1 MTGNPNGNPGAGSHH
16 HVPLWVKIFGTGGI
30 VGLIAALVSLFT
42 FLHVA
47 DAWPFGRGNAPATP
61 TGRATAAAQPIA
73 TLARFTATTGPSCS
87 AAGATFDETGAWT
100 PLPGTV
106 PGNCGA
112 LEHETADNGQGANW
126 IFNPGL
132 NATCTFSISI
142 PASNAI
148 TAYRVT
154 YQAWETRPGKHYSQ
168 YRIGTDFSADQVD
181 HLGGTIKI
189 TYGKTATGMIDLQ
202 LYDDNADRTWEVA
215 GPVTAVCSRPLPV
228 SAALTTGTRTTGAC
242 RVGDWRGGSLVL
254 GPGAFVAAGFPVGC
268 ATPVSLACLLRLQ
281 SPPPRTVHAVF
292 PHTAHRRRSPPAFGF
307 PRQSR
312 KGLGST
318 TIPDKVTSP

>member
-1 MTGNPNGNPGAGSHH
+1 MPDPFEPIGLGHRSYGKAAWSQRQGCTFVTANHNGNPGAGSPH

-42 FLHVA
+42 YLHVA
-47 DAWPFGRGNAPATP
+47 DEWPFGRGSAPVTP
-61 TGRATAAAQPIA
+61 AGRATAAAQPTA

-142 PASNAI
+142 PASSAV

-154 YQAWETRPGKHYSQ
+154 YQEWETRPGKHSSQ
-168 YRIGTDFSADQVD
+168 YKIGTDHSADQVD
-181 HLGGTIKI
+181 RLGGTIEI
-189 TYGKTATGMIDLQ
+189 TSGKTATGMIDLQ
-202 LYDDNADRTWEVA
+202 LYDDNADGTWEVA
-215 GPVTAVCSRPLPV
+215 GPVTAVCSRPLQSVPRGR
-228 SAALTTGTRTTGAC
+228 LGHEL
-242 RVGDWRGGSLVL
+242 RVPER
-254 GPGAFVAAGFPVGC
+254 
-268 ATPVSLACLLRLQ
+268 LRLTATLA
-281 SPPPRTVHAVF
+281 PRC
-292 PHTAHRRRSPPAFGF
+292 RSIVPAIAKK
-307 PRQSR
+307 RQ
-312 KGLGST
+312 T
-318 TIPDKVTSP
+318 